1 MEAEIWVALMFA
13 GVLVGILAG
22 APIAFVLAGLAIVF
36 GYFGLGERVFPM
48 FVNRMWRTS
57 TNELLVAIPM
67 FIFMA
72 AILDR
77 SGISEGLFRALQ
89 YALGR
94 FNGAIAL
101 TVVVLSAV
109 FAAVTGVVGA
119 SVISMSMLALP
130 AMLRYGYDKQL
141 ATGVVA
147 SGGTLGIIIPP
158 SIMLVIMADQS
169 GESVGRLFAGGL
181 LPGLL
186 LAALYFFYVL
196 IRASLQPQLA
206 PALSEEERNKYS
218 ATRIAGMILVNLVP
232 PVLLIFGVLGSI
244 WKGIATP
251 TEASAIGAFLS
262 LMLMIAYR
270 RFSVVA
276 LREAVWTTTRTS
288 CMVIMVMVGATL
300 FTQVFLGL
308 GGRDVVTNLITSV
321 DFLGKWGMF
330 ALMML
335 IVFLLGFLLD
345 WIGIILI
352 TFPVFLPLGVALGF
366 DQLWLV
372 VMIAVNL
379 QASFLT
385 PPVGYSLFYMRSTVP
400 PDISMMDIYKGV
412 IPFLLLQ
419 LAGLLLLIVF
429 PGLITWLPS
438 LISG

>member
-1 MEAEIWVALMFA
+1 MEPTIWIALMFS

-22 APIAFVLAGLAIVF
+22 TPIAFVLGGLAVFF
-36 GYFGLGERVFPM
+36 GYFGMGERVFPM
-48 FVNRMWRTS
+48 FVNRMWQTS
-57 TNELLVAIPM
+57 VNELLAAIPM

-77 SGISEGLFRALQ
+77 SGIADGLFKALQ

-101 TVVVLSAV
+101 TVVVLSTV

-119 SVISMSMLALP
+119 SVISMSFMALP
-130 AMLRYGYDKQL
+130 AMLRYGYDKKL

-169 GESVGRLFAGGL
+169 GESVGRLFAGSL
-181 LPGLL
+181 FPGIL

-196 IRASLQPQLA
+196 IRCWVQPSVA
-206 PALSEEERNKYS
+206 PKFSEEERSRY
-218 ATRIAGMILVNLVP
+218 TGWQITMMILINLVP
-232 PVLLIFGVLGSI
+232 PVLLILGVLGSI
-244 WKGIATP
+244 WAGVATP

-262 LMLMIAYR
+262 LVLMVLYG
-270 RFSVVA
+270 RFSFSA
-276 LREAVWTTTRTS
+276 LKESVWSATRTS
-288 CMVIMVMVGATL
+288 CMVIMVMVGATI

-308 GGRDVVTNLITSV
+308 GGRSVVTNLIAAG
-321 DFLGKWGMF
+321 DIFDRWGMF
-330 ALMML
+330 IMMML
-335 IVFLLGFLLD
+335 IVFILGFLLD
-345 WIGIILI
+345 WVGIILI
-352 TFPVFLPLGVALGF
+352 TFPVFLPLAAELGF
-366 DQLWLV
+366 DPLWLI

-400 PDISMMDIYKGV
+400 PSISMMDIYKGV
-412 IPFLLLQ
+412 VPFLILQ
-419 LAGLLLLIVF
+419 LFAIVLLAIF
-429 PGLITWLPS
+429 PEIITWLPT
-438 LISG
+438 LVGR

>member
-1 MEAEIWVALMFA
+1 MEPTIWIALMFS

-22 APIAFVLAGLAIVF
+22 TPIAFVLGGLAVFF
-36 GYFGLGERVFPM
+36 GYFGMGERVFPM
-48 FVNRMWRTS
+48 FVNRMWQTS
-57 TNELLVAIPM
+57 VNELLAAIPM

-77 SGISEGLFRALQ
+77 SGIADGLFKALQ

-101 TVVVLSAV
+101 TVVVLSTV

-119 SVISMSMLALP
+119 SVISMSFMALP
-130 AMLRYGYDKQL
+130 AMLRYGYDKKL

-169 GESVGRLFAGGL
+169 GESVGRLFAGSFF
-181 LPGLL
+181 PGLL

-196 IRASLQPQLA
+196 IRCWVQPSVA
-206 PALSEEERNKYS
+206 PKFSEEERSRY
-218 ATRIAGMILVNLVP
+218 TGWQITMMILINLVP
-232 PVLLIFGVLGSI
+232 PVLLILGVLGSI
-244 WKGIATP
+244 WAGVATP

-262 LMLMIAYR
+262 LVLMVLYG
-270 RFSVVA
+270 RFSFSA
-276 LREAVWTTTRTS
+276 LKESVWSATRTS
-288 CMVIMVMVGATL
+288 CMVIMVMVGATI

-308 GGRDVVTNLITSV
+308 GGRSVVTNLIAAG
-321 DFLGKWGMF
+321 DIFDRWGMF
-330 ALMML
+330 IMMML
-335 IVFLLGFLLD
+335 IVFILGFLLD
-345 WIGIILI
+345 WVGVILI
-352 TFPVFLPLGVALGF
+352 TFPVFLPLAAELGF
-366 DQLWLV
+366 DPLWLI

-400 PDISMMDIYKGV
+400 PSISMMDIYKGV
-412 IPFLLLQ
+412 VPFLILQ
-419 LAGLLLLIVF
+419 LFAIVLLAIF
-429 PGLITWLPS
+429 PEIITWLPT
-438 LISG
+438 LVGR

>member
-1 MEAEIWVALMFA
+1 MEPEIWIALMFS

-22 APIAFVLAGLAIVF
+22 APIAFVLGGLAVVF
-36 GYFGLGERVFPM
+36 GYFGMGERVFPM
-48 FVNRMWRTS
+48 FANRMWQTT
-57 TNELLVAIPM
+57 TNELLAAIPM

-77 SGISEGLFRALQ
+77 SGIAEGLFRALQ

-94 FNGAIAL
+94 FNGAVAL
-101 TVVVLSAV
+101 TVIVLSTV

-119 SVISMSMLALP
+119 SVISMSLMALP
-130 AMLRYGYDKQL
+130 AMLKYGYDKKL

-169 GESVGRLFAGGL
+169 GESVGRLFAGSL

-186 LAALYFFYVL
+186 LAGLYFLYVM
-196 IRASLQPQLA
+196 IRSWLQPELA
-206 PALSEEERNKYS
+206 PALSEEERNRYTTWQI
-218 ATRIAGMILVNLVP
+218 TRMILVNLVP

-244 WKGIATP
+244 WAGIATP
-251 TEASAIGAFLS
+251 TEASAIGAFTS
-262 LMLMIAYR
+262 LALMVVYG
-270 RFSVVA
+270 RFTMKALKESVWSA
-276 LREAVWTTTRTS
+276 TRTS

-308 GGRDVVTNLITSV
+308 GGRDVVTNLIMSM
-321 DFLGKWGMF
+321 DFLDRWGMF
-330 ALMML
+330 AMMML
-335 IVFLLGFLLD
+335 IVFILGFLLD
-345 WIGIILI
+345 WVGIILI
-352 TFPVFLPLGVALGF
+352 TFPIFLPLATMLGF
-366 DQLWLV
+366 DKLWMI

-400 PDISMMDIYKGV
+400 PGISMMDIYKGV
-412 IPFLLLQ
+412 TPFLLLQ
-419 LAGLLLLIVF
+419 LLALALLMIF
-429 PGLITWLPS
+429 PQIITWLPT
-438 LISG
+438 LIAR

>member
-1 MEAEIWVALMFA
+1 MEPTIWIALMFS

-22 APIAFVLAGLAIVF
+22 TPIAFVLGGLAVFF
-36 GYFGLGERVFPM
+36 GYFGMGERVFPM
-48 FVNRMWRTS
+48 FVNRMWQTS
-57 TNELLVAIPM
+57 VNELLAAIPM

-77 SGISEGLFRALQ
+77 SGIADGLFKALQ

-101 TVVVLSAV
+101 TVVVLSTV

-119 SVISMSMLALP
+119 SVISMSFMALP
-130 AMLRYGYDKQL
+130 AMLRYGYDKKL

-169 GESVGRLFAGGL
+169 GESVGRLFAGSFF
-181 LPGLL
+181 PGLL

-196 IRASLQPQLA
+196 IRCWVQPSVA
-206 PALSEEERNKYS
+206 PKFSEEERSRY
-218 ATRIAGMILVNLVP
+218 TGWQITMMILINLVP
-232 PVLLIFGVLGSI
+232 PVLLILGVLGSI
-244 WKGIATP
+244 WAGVATP

-262 LMLMIAYR
+262 LVLMVLYG
-270 RFSVVA
+270 RFSFSA
-276 LREAVWTTTRTS
+276 LKESVWSATRTS
-288 CMVIMVMVGATL
+288 CMVIMVMVGATI

-308 GGRDVVTNLITSV
+308 GGRSVVTNLIAAG
-321 DFLGKWGMF
+321 DIFDRWGMF
-330 ALMML
+330 IMMML
-335 IVFLLGFLLD
+335 IVFILGFLLD
-345 WIGIILI
+345 WVGVILI
-352 TFPVFLPLGVALGF
+352 TFPVFLPLAAELGF
-366 DQLWLV
+366 DPLWLI

-400 PDISMMDIYKGV
+400 PSISMMDIYKGV
-412 IPFLLLQ
+412 LPFLVLQ
-419 LAGLLLLIVF
+419 LFAIVLLAIF
-429 PGLITWLPS
+429 PEIITWLPT
-438 LISG
+438 LVGR

>member
-13 GVLVGILAG
+13 GVLVGILVG
-22 APIAFVLAGLAIVF
+22 APIAFVLAGLAIIF

-67 FIFMA
+67 FVFMA
-72 AILDR
+72 SVLDR
-77 SGISEGLFRALQ
+77 SGISDGLFRALL
-89 YALGR
+89 YAFGR
-94 FNGAIAL
+94 LNGAIAL
-101 TVVVLSAV
+101 TVVLLSAV

-119 SVISMSMLALP
+119 SVISMSLMALP
-130 AMLRYGYDKQL
+130 TMLRHGYDKRM

-196 IRASLQPQLA
+196 IRSWLQPQLA
-206 PALSEEERNKYS
+206 PALSEEERSRYS
-218 ATRIAGMILVNLVP
+218 ALKISGMILINLVP
-232 PVLLIFGVLGSI
+232 PVLLILGVLGSI

-251 TEASAIGAFLS
+251 TEASAIGAFLALV
-262 LMLMIAYR
+262 LMVAYG
-270 RFSVVA
+270 RFSWSS

-308 GGRDVVTNLITSV
+308 GGREVVTSLITSM
-321 DFLGKWGMF
+321 DFFGKWGMF
-330 ALMML
+330 AVMML

-345 WIGIILI
+345 WVGIILI
-352 TFPVFLPLGVALGF
+352 TFPVFLPLGVMLGF
-366 DQLWLV
+366 DQLWLII
-372 VMIAVNL
+372 MIAVNL

-400 PDISMMDIYKGV
+400 PGISMVDIYKGV
-412 IPFLLLQ
+412 MPFLLLQ
-419 LAGLLLLIVF
+419 LVGLLLLIMF
-429 PGLITWLPS
+429 PGLITWLPT
-438 LISG
+438 LIAR

>member
-13 GVLVGILAG
+13 GVFVGILAG
-22 APIAFVLAGLAIVF
+22 APIAFVLGGLAIIF

-67 FIFMA
+67 FVFMA

-77 SGISEGLFRALQ
+77 SGISEGLFKALQ
-89 YALGR
+89 YAFSRL
-94 FNGAIAL
+94 NGAVAL
-101 TVVVLSAV
+101 TVVLLSAV

-119 SVISMSMLALP
+119 SVISMSLMALP
-130 AMLRYGYDKQL
+130 PMLQYGYDKRL

-181 LPGLL
+181 MPGLL
-186 LAALYFFYVL
+186 LAALYFLYVVV
-196 IRASLQPQLA
+196 RTWMQPHLA
-206 PALSEEERNKYS
+206 PALSEEERSRYS
-218 ATRIAGMILVNLVP
+218 AWKIVGMIMVNMVP

-251 TEASAIGAFLS
+251 TEASAIGAFLA
-262 LMLMIAYR
+262 LVLMIAYR
-270 RFSVVA
+270 RFSWQA
-276 LREAVWTTTRTS
+276 IREAVWSTTRTS
-288 CMVIMVMVGATL
+288 CMVVMVMVGATL

-308 GGRDVVTNLITSV
+308 GGREVVTGLITSV

-330 ALMML
+330 AVMML

-345 WIGIILI
+345 WVGIVLI
-352 TFPVFLPLGVALGF
+352 TFPVFLPLGAMLGF
-366 DQLWLV
+366 DPVWLII
-372 VMIAVNL
+372 MIAINL

-400 PDISMMDIYKGV
+400 PEISMMDIYKGV
-412 IPFLLLQ
+412 APFLVLQ
-419 LAGLLLLIVF
+419 LFALLVLVMF
-429 PGLITWLPS
+429 PEIITWLPS
-438 LISG
+438 LVAR

>member
-1 MEAEIWVALMFA
+1 MEAEIWIILLFS

-22 APIAFVLAGLAIVF
+22 APIAFVLGGLAVVF
-36 GYFGLGERVFPM
+36 GYLGLGDRVFPM
-48 FVNRMWRTS
+48 FVNRMWQTA
-57 TNELLVAIPM
+57 TNELLAAIPM

-77 SGISEGLFRALQ
+77 SGIAEGLFRALQ

-94 FNGAIAL
+94 FNGALAL
-101 TVVVLSAV
+101 TVVLLSTV

-119 SVISMSMLALP
+119 SVISMSFMALP
-130 AMLRYGYDKQL
+130 AMLKYGYDKKL

-169 GESVGRLFAGGL
+169 GESVGRLFAGSL

-186 LAALYFFYVL
+186 LASLYFLYVL
-196 IRASLQPQLA
+196 IRSWLQPSLA
-206 PALSEEERNKYS
+206 PKISLEERSQYTGWQI
-218 ATRIAGMILVNLVP
+218 TRMILINLVP

-244 WKGIATP
+244 WAGVATP
-251 TEASAIGAFLS
+251 TEASGIGAFMS
-262 LMLMIAYR
+262 LLLMIFYGK
-270 RFSVVA
+270 FSLEA
-276 LREAVWTTTRTS
+276 LKASVWTATRTS

-308 GGRDVVTNLITSV
+308 GGREVVTNLIMSM
-321 DFLGKWGMF
+321 DFLDRWGMF
-330 ALMML
+330 MMMML
-335 IVFLLGFLLD
+335 IVFILGFLLD
-345 WIGIILI
+345 WVGIILI
-352 TFPVFLPLGVALGF
+352 TFPVFLPLAATLGF
-366 DQLWLV
+366 DPLWMI

-400 PDISMMDIYKGV
+400 PGISMVDIYKGV
-412 IPFLLLQ
+412 TPFLLLQ
-419 LAGLLLLIVF
+419 LFALVLLMIF
-429 PGLITWLPS
+429 PQIITWLPT
-438 LISG
+438 LVGG

>member
-13 GVLVGILAG
+13 GVLVGILVG
-22 APIAFVLAGLAIVF
+22 APIAFVLAGLAIIF

-67 FIFMA
+67 FVFMA
-72 AILDR
+72 SVLDR
-77 SGISEGLFRALQ
+77 SGISDGLFRALL
-89 YALGR
+89 YAFGR
-94 FNGAIAL
+94 LNGAIAL
-101 TVVVLSAV
+101 TVVLLSAV

-119 SVISMSMLALP
+119 SVISMSLMALP
-130 AMLRYGYDKQL
+130 TMLRHGYDKRM

-196 IRASLQPQLA
+196 IRSWLQPQLA
-206 PALSEEERNKYS
+206 PALSEEERSRYS
-218 ATRIAGMILVNLVP
+218 ALKISGMILINLVP
-232 PVLLIFGVLGSI
+232 PVLLILGVLGSI

-251 TEASAIGAFLS
+251 TEASAIGAFLALV
-262 LMLMIAYR
+262 LMVAYG
-270 RFSVVA
+270 RFSWSS

-308 GGRDVVTNLITSV
+308 GGREVVTSLITSM
-321 DFLGKWGMF
+321 DFFGKWGMF
-330 ALMML
+330 AVMML

-345 WIGIILI
+345 WVGIILI
-352 TFPVFLPLGVALGF
+352 TFPVFLPLGVMLGF
-366 DQLWLV
+366 DQLWLII
-372 VMIAVNL
+372 MIAVNL

-400 PDISMMDIYKGV
+400 PGISMVDIYKGV
-412 IPFLLLQ
+412 VPFLLLQ
-419 LAGLLLLIVF
+419 LVGLLLLIMF
-429 PGLITWLPS
+429 PGLITWLPT
-438 LISG
+438 LIAR

>member
-141 ATGVVA
+141 ATGVVV

>member
-1 MEAEIWVALMFA
+1 MEAEIWIILMFS

-22 APIAFVLAGLAIVF
+22 APIAFVLGGLAVVF
-36 GYFGLGERVFPM
+36 GYLGMGERVFPM
-48 FVNRMWRTS
+48 FVNRMWQTA
-57 TNELLVAIPM
+57 TNELLAAIPM

-77 SGISEGLFRALQ
+77 SGIAEGLFRALQ

-94 FNGAIAL
+94 FNGALAL
-101 TVVVLSAV
+101 TVVVLSTV

-119 SVISMSMLALP
+119 SVISMSLMALP
-130 AMLRYGYDKQL
+130 AMLKYGYDKKL

-169 GESVGRLFAGGL
+169 GVSVGRLFAGSL

-186 LAALYFFYVL
+186 LASLYFFYVL
-196 IRASLQPQLA
+196 IRSWLQPDLA
-206 PALSEEERNKYS
+206 PKISLEERSRY
-218 ATRIAGMILVNLVP
+218 TGWQIARMVLVNLVP

-244 WKGIATP
+244 WAGVATP
-251 TEASAIGAFLS
+251 TEASGIGAFMS
-262 LMLMIAYR
+262 LLLMVFYGK
-270 RFSVVA
+270 FTLTA
-276 LREAVWTTTRTS
+276 LKESVWTATRTS

-308 GGRDVVTNLITSV
+308 GGREVVTNLIMSM
-321 DFLGKWGMF
+321 DFLDRWGMF
-330 ALMML
+330 AMMML
-335 IVFLLGFLLD
+335 IVFILGFLLD
-345 WIGIILI
+345 WVGIILI
-352 TFPVFLPLGVALGF
+352 TFPVFLPLAAMLGF
-366 DQLWLV
+366 DKLWMI

-400 PDISMMDIYKGV
+400 PGISMMDIYKGV
-412 IPFLLLQ
+412 VPFLMLQ
-419 LAGLLLLIVF
+419 LLAIVLLMIF
-429 PGLITWLPS
+429 PQIITWLPTMV
-438 LISG
+438 GG

>member
-1 MEAEIWVALMFA
+1 MEPTIWIALMFS

-22 APIAFVLAGLAIVF
+22 TPIAFVLGGLAVFF
-36 GYFGLGERVFPM
+36 GYFGMGERVFPM
-48 FVNRMWRTS
+48 FVNRMWQTS
-57 TNELLVAIPM
+57 VNELLAAIPM

-77 SGISEGLFRALQ
+77 SGIADGLFKALQ

-101 TVVVLSAV
+101 TVVVLSTV

-119 SVISMSMLALP
+119 SVISMSLLALP
-130 AMLRYGYDKQL
+130 AMLRYGYDKKL

-169 GESVGRLFAGGL
+169 GESVGRLFAGSFF
-181 LPGLL
+181 PGLL

-196 IRASLQPQLA
+196 IRCWVQPSVA
-206 PALSEEERNKYS
+206 PKFSEEERSRY
-218 ATRIAGMILVNLVP
+218 TGWQITMMILINLVP
-232 PVLLIFGVLGSI
+232 PVLLILGVLGSI
-244 WKGIATP
+244 WAGVATP

-262 LMLMIAYR
+262 LVLMVLYG
-270 RFSVVA
+270 RFSFSA
-276 LREAVWTTTRTS
+276 LKESVWSATRTS
-288 CMVIMVMVGATL
+288 CMVIMVMVGATI

-308 GGRDVVTNLITSV
+308 GGRSVVTNLIAAG
-321 DFLGKWGMF
+321 DIFDRWGMF
-330 ALMML
+330 NMMML
-335 IVFLLGFLLD
+335 IVFILGFLLD
-345 WIGIILI
+345 WVGIILI
-352 TFPVFLPLGVALGF
+352 TFPVFLPLAAELGF
-366 DQLWLV
+366 DPLWLI

-400 PDISMMDIYKGV
+400 PSISMMDIYKGV
-412 IPFLLLQ
+412 LPFLVLQ
-419 LAGLLLLIVF
+419 LFAIVLLAIF
-429 PGLITWLPS
+429 PEIITWLPT
-438 LISG
+438 LVGR